1 MITVITIRKLYN
13 LKEDNYLRN
22 ACKYVLDSRAIFS
35 NGYGL
40 SANSVQTAYEQMLA
54 IKKYYGK
61 TTGNQLMHLVISY
74 DSSVTSKEQAC
85 ALSCKLASYYKNEYQ
100 VLYCTHSKDRGCSG
114 YHTHMIINSVSYRD
128 GKMFISSIENMNQF
142 CKYVSEV
149 TGRKVKLYFEKNTD
163 KHTKEC

>member
-1 MITVITIRKLYN
+1 MITVITIRKPYN

-22 ACKYVLDSRAIFS
+22 ACKYVLDSRAICP
-35 NGYGL
+35 NGYGV
-40 SANSVQTAYEQMLA
+40 SANSVQIAYEQMFA

-61 TTGNQLMHLVISY
+61 TTGNQLIHLVISY
-74 DSSVTSKEQAC
+74 DGSVTSKEQAC
-85 ALSCKLASYYKNEYQ
+85 ALSCKLASYYKNDYQ